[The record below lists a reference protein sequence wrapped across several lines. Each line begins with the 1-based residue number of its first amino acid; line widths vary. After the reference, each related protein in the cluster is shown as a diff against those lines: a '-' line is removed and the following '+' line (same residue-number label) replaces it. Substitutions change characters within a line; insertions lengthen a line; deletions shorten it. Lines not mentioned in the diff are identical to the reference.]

1 MVAGDPGVPGG
12 AALNHVVLEQEK
24 DLGAATILLQVMEGI
39 TAVDQA
45 ARLKLVTQELVQVNA
60 YTIDICK

>member
-1 MVAGDPGVPGG
+1 MVSGDLGVPGG

-24 DLGAATILLQVMEGI
+24 DLGDAIILFQGMEGN

-45 ARLKLVTQELVQVNA
+45 ARQKLATQELVDVVS
-60 YTIDICK
+60 TTKL